1 MCLVPSLTSGNC
13 HLLGCSLEGCCL
25 LPTRKSAP
33 QNRVLDCDAQ
43 SCVPGSRAVPGTWR
57 ALNTC
62 LMMNGLTPS
71 AKPEHDKFCPAG
83 RTKHHGNR
91 GSQPFQSMARFVGD
105 HLLLGPLQPPS
116 RDSASQCSLWM
127 PHSIFQS
134 PHAGHSSHIGLSQPM
149 PPLGASLHSFC
160 QVNPS
165 RPPGLSLDVTSS
177 RKSSKTA

>member
-1 MCLVPSLTSGNC
+1 MAGPQYMLDDEWTDSVSKTGARQVLPSW
-13 HLLGCSLEGCCL
+13 
-25 LPTRKSAP
+25 KDQA
-33 QNRVLDCDAQ
+33 
-43 SCVPGSRAVPGTWR
+43 
-57 ALNTC
+57 
-62 LMMNGLTPS
+62 
-71 AKPEHDKFCPAG
+71 
-83 RTKHHGNR
+83 HHGNR

-105 HLLLGPLQPPS
+105 HLLPGPLQPPS